1 MTMEFD
7 PEKLSELHYLLP
19 KWLNKQ
25 TCKVK
30 ELQSL
35 IGKLQFVAKCVELG
49 RIYIS
54 RMLNLLKGIV
64 NNNTQITLNN
74 AFRKDVNWW
83 ITFLPLYNEVSIIP
97 DSHWSNPDSVFSSDP
112 CITGCGAYFRG
123 HYFHAEFP

>member
-97 DSHWSNPDSVFSSDP
+97 DSHWSK
-112 CITGCGAYFRG
+112 
-123 HYFHAEFP
+123 